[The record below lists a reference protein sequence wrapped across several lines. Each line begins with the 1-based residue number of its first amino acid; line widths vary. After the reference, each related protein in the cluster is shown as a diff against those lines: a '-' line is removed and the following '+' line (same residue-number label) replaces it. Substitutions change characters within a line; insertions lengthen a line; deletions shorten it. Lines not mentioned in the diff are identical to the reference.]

1 MSTKSHIVVASSFVL
16 CALVS
21 GCGREDPAPDQPEA
35 AVPDSQTRAAQAP
48 ATNVSKIVFVDEKDA
63 CECTRERVEISWASL
78 QSALGG
84 RDDIPIERIYND
96 TEPEKVAPY
105 KEMRA
110 FMVIPAVYFLDASG
124 ALIDRLQGEI
134 TAERFAEALR

>member
-1 MSTKSHIVVASSFVL
+1 MRIKAHIVVTASLVL
-16 CALVS
+16 CAFVS
-21 GCGREDPAPDQPEA
+21 SCSQEEPNPDPPPVAAQPAKAP
-35 AVPDSQTRAAQAP
+35 AAQAP

-63 CECTRERVEISWASL
+63 CECTRERVQISWASL
-78 QSALGG
+78 QSALAG
-84 RDDIPIERIYND
+84 REDIPVERIYND

-124 ALIDRLQGEI
+124 GLIDRVQGEI
-134 TAERFAEALR
+134 TAERFTKALN